1 MDVTKHIRAPF
12 LATRLAIGVLLAG
25 VAFAGCGSDD
35 TSSSGEQNAAGNGID
50 RAFVEDMIPHH
61 ESAVDMAMVAE
72 RRGQSAF
79 VKKLAEDIIRS
90 QRAEITTM
98 RAIAARLESAGVKAK
113 SLGVPEHQMGMD
125 ASMSE
130 LESAQPFDRAFIDMM
145 IAHHQGAIRM
155 ARAELAEGANAEAKG
170 LATEIIDAQ
179 AREIRAMNKHRTE
192 EFGGRSP
199 AGGVPA
205 DDAKQDEA
213 THDGMSGTDH
223 E

>member
-25 VAFAGCGSDD
+25 AAFAGCGSDD
-35 TSSSGEQNAAGNGID
+35 DASSSGPQNAAGNGID
-50 RAFVEDMIPHH
+50 RAFVSDMIPHH

-90 QRAEITTM
+90 QRAEITTLQG
-98 RAIAARLESAGVKAK
+98 IAARLESAGVKAK
-113 SLGVPEHQMGMD
+113 SLGVPEHQMGMG
-125 ASMSE
+125 ASMSR
-130 LESAQPFDRAFIDMM
+130 LESAKPFDRAFIDMM
-145 IAHHQGAIRM
+145 IPHHQGAIRM
-155 ARAELAEGANAEAKG
+155 ARVEIAEGSNAAAKD

-192 EFGGRSP
+192 EFGGPSP
-199 AGGVPA
+199 TGGVPA
-205 DDAKQDEA
+205 DEA
-213 THDGMSGTDH
+213 THDGMSGMDH